1 MISLFAPAGFA
12 IRRERVSS
20 YPRALMSSH
29 RARTAVTPWTAYPPS
44 AAPLKPGVLPRITS
58 AITDTIQAAENSQ
71 TTTVPIHHHMVAS
84 PPFLIYSTCLSLT
97 QEYDTKLSTA
107 LPIHWLTVG
116 YPLSLFTPHS
126 YASTSRTVSREALR
140 AGRKL
145 AIAARMRT
153 TASQSRAPLVEKV

>member
-1 MISLFAPAGFA
+1 
-12 IRRERVSS
+12 
-20 YPRALMSSH
+20 MSSH

-84 PPFLIYSTCLSLT
+84 PPYSKM
-97 QEYDTKLSTA
+97 Y
-107 LPIHWLTVG
+107 
-116 YPLSLFTPHS
+116 HS

-145 AIAARMRT
+145 AIAAKIRT
-153 TASQSRAPLVEKV
+153 TPSQSRAPLVEKV